1 MPYTK
6 GEQHNHTYE
15 TQILSTTPH
24 SHFSSDTITVC
35 LSQEFL
41 TLNLLNNIPSKPT
54 MQWHMFKK
62 KKKQFL
68 KLQVVSQ
75 LLLPKTWKQL
85 ISIAQRKDSTAFGE
99 RSSKSKISSS
109 VIELLRSSLGETPST
124 PLDMKGN
131 PRGRTHQFSSGA
143 MQFKSLRSSP
153 AYVGWTTLC
162 SMLFSTELWKDP

>member
-62 KKKQFL
+62 KKKAVPQASGCFPAPPPQNL
-68 KLQVVSQ
+68 E
-75 LLLPKTWKQL
+75 
-85 ISIAQRKDSTAFGE
+85 TA
-99 RSSKSKISSS
+99 
-109 VIELLRSSLGETPST
+109 
-124 PLDMKGN
+124 N
-131 PRGRTHQFSSGA
+131 
-143 MQFKSLRSSP
+143 
-153 AYVGWTTLC
+153 
-162 SMLFSTELWKDP
+162 